1 MQIFNK
7 EIADF
12 KNELLAM
19 ASHAESALVRSVKA
33 LLERDDDLAEQVDFD
48 DSILNHFEIRIDEL
62 AIRLLSQEAPLAKDL
77 KTHCCGDEDFNDLE
91 RVGDEASKISRR
103 TIELNREPA
112 LKEYVD
118 IPAMAEQAITM
129 LRESLDAFVSGDTD
143 LARRVIPKDVQ
154 VNDLNL
160 QNPPRIGRPIA
171 ENPSNISR
179 SLNLMVVAKSLERV
193 ADHAKNIAEE
203 VVFVYEGL
211 DIRHGRLGSHE
222 HKAS

>member
-1 MQIFNK
+1 MQIFSK

-62 AIRLLSQEAPLAKDL
+62 AIRLLSQAPLAKDL
-77 KTHCCGDEDFNDLE
+77 RLITVGMKISNDLE

-118 IPAMAEQAITM
+118 IPAMAERAIKM

-143 LARRVIPKDVQ
+143 LARRVIPKDVR

-160 QNPPRIGRPIA
+160 QIHRELAGYIA

-211 DIRHGRLGSHE
+211 DIRHGRLGSNE

>member
-1 MQIFNK
+1 MQVLNK

-19 ASHAESALVRSVKA
+19 ASHAESALVRAVKA

-62 AIRLLSQEAPLAKDL
+62 AIRLLSQAPLAKDL
-77 KTHCCGDEDFNDLE
+77 RLITVGMKISNDLE

-118 IPAMAEQAITM
+118 IPAMAERAIKM
-129 LRESLDAFVSGDTD
+129 LRESLDAFVCGDTD
-143 LARRVIPKDVQ
+143 LARGVIPKDVR
-154 VNDLNL
+154 VNDLNSQIHRQL
-160 QNPPRIGRPIA
+160 AVHSQRHLLSSRSWSATLALSQQNP
-171 ENPSNISR
+171 ND
-179 SLNLMVVAKSLERV
+179 KSQKLP
-193 ADHAKNIAEE
+193 E
-203 VVFVYEGL
+203 VIFVYEGL
-211 DIRHGRLGSHE
+211 DIRHGRLGSNE